1 MNSFIFLTIAIIG
14 EVIAT
19 TALKLSD
26 GFTKVIP
33 SILVAVGYGVAF
45 YFLSLSLKT
54 ISIGVA
60 YAIWSGVGIV
70 LTIAVGVFL
79 WRESLDIARIIGST
93 LIISGILILNLF
105 SKNLTH

>member
-1 MNSFIFLTIAIIG
+1 MNTIIFLSIAIIS

-33 SILVAVGYGVAF
+33 SIVVTIGYGVAF

-54 ISIGVA
+54 IPIGVA

-79 WRESLDIARIIGST
+79 WRESLDIARIIGSA
-93 LIISGILILNLF
+93 LIIGGILIINLF
-105 SKNLTH
+105 SKNLIH

>member
-1 MNSFIFLTIAIIG
+1 MNSFIFLATAIIG

-33 SILVAVGYGVAF
+33 SIVVTVGYGVAF

-70 LTIAVGVFL
+70 LTMAVGVFL

-93 LIISGILILNLF
+93 LIISGVLIINLF
-105 SKNLTH
+105 SKNLIH

>member
-1 MNSFIFLTIAIIG
+1 MNSIIFLAIAIIS

-26 GFTKVIP
+26 GFTKIIP
-33 SILVAVGYGVAF
+33 SIVVAVGYGVSF

-54 ISIGVA
+54 LSIGVA

-70 LTIAVGVFL
+70 LTIAVGIFL
-79 WRESLDIARIIGST
+79 WRETLDTARIIGST
-93 LIISGILILNLF
+93 LIIGGVLIINLF
-105 SKNLTH
+105 SKNLIH

>member
-60 YAIWSGVGIV
+60 YAIWSGAGIV

>member
-1 MNSFIFLTIAIIG
+1 MNSFIFLAIAIVG

-33 SILVAVGYGVAF
+33 SIVVTVGYGVAF
-45 YFLSLSLKT
+45 YFLSLSLET
-54 ISIGVA
+54 ISLGVA

-93 LIISGILILNLF
+93 LIISGILIINLF
-105 SKNLTH
+105 SKNLVH

>member
-1 MNSFIFLTIAIIG
+1 MNSFIFLAIAIIS

-26 GFTKVIP
+26 GFTKIIP
-33 SILVAVGYGVAF
+33 SFVVAVGYGVAF

-60 YAIWSGVGIV
+60 YAIWSGAGIV
-70 LTIAVGVFL
+70 LTIAVGVFV
-79 WRESLDIARIIGST
+79 WRETVDIARIIGVT
-93 LIISGILILNLF
+93 LIIGGILIINLF
-105 SKNLTH
+105 SKNPIH

>member
-1 MNSFIFLTIAIIG
+1 MNSIIFFAIAIIT

-26 GFTKVIP
+26 GFTKIIP
-33 SILVAVGYGVAF
+33 SIVVAVGYGVSF

-54 ISIGVA
+54 LSVGVA

-70 LTIAVGVFL
+70 LTIAVGIFL
-79 WRESLDIARIIGST
+79 WRETLDVARIIGST
-93 LIISGILILNLF
+93 LIIGGVLIINLL
-105 SKNLTH
+105 SKNPLH